1 MVKLDELDIKIL
13 SFLQEDS
20 RMTIRDMA
28 KELNISTTPIFNRI
42 KRLEKEKVIDRYVAI
57 VNADQVGKML
67 FAFVFLNLKFFDT
80 ACGMGG

>member
-20 RMTIRDMA
+20 RMTIRDIA

-42 KRLEKEKVIDRYVAI
+42 KRLEKEKVID
-57 VNADQVGKML
+57 
-67 FAFVFLNLKFFDT
+67 
-80 ACGMGG
+80 